1 LAELEQEYK
10 APEESV
16 AVKIVADSIN
26 AVIWSYPRV
35 FFLNPFYEF
44 LFFSLLHV
52 QKIHQAHYSTG
63 AVAAGFTSTVM
74 APETKHEPAILDES
88 IVRYQ
93 RIKKKG

>member
-1 LAELEQEYK
+1 M
-10 APEESV
+10 
-16 AVKIVADSIN
+16 
-26 AVIWSYPRV
+26 
-35 FFLNPFYEF
+35 FFVVTF
-44 LFFSLLHV
+44 
-52 QKIHQAHYSTG
+52 KKRHQAHYSTG